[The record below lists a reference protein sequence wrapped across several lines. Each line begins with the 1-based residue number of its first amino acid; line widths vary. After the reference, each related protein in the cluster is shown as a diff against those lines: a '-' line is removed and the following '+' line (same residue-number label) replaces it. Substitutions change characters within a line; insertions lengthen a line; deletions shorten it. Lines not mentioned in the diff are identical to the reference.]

1 MRPGAGRAPAGL
13 EGDLSCH
20 LHDAVVAGRGDN
32 SKRTR
37 SCCGYARRSKVGV
50 IEYVEGLAA
59 KLEVHAFANLEIP
72 EQAQIDAGE
81 AWSADHSTLLGAY
94 LAKSPGVETGRQ
106 WRRESAAV
114 EPLLTRA
121 DLGSVTGSWVAD
133 LVGAE
138 ACGSVACDANS
149 GGIIGFVAIC
159 LVVEGVGVTIEDGAT
174 QTLRDGQW
182 QARVHGEDA
191 GGFPTANEVSDQ
203 SALVLH
209 PGQLIDAVHG

>member
-37 SCCGYARRSKVGV
+37 SCCGYAGCSKVGV

-121 DLGSVTGSWVAD
+121 DLGSLGASGVAD
-133 LVGAE
+133 LVGPKAGRGISRDAE
-138 ACGSVACDANS
+138 
-149 GGIIGFVAIC
+149 IGRAHV
-159 LVVEGVGVTIEDGAT
+159 
-174 QTLRDGQW
+174 
-182 QARVHGEDA
+182 
-191 GGFPTANEVSDQ
+191 
-203 SALVLH
+203 
-209 PGQLIDAVHG
+209 